1 MVRAEFPVRYRR
13 ALLIAAAG
21 VAGGAA
27 WGEVPERR
35 QIVLGQVSLS
45 FYAVTG
51 AVVQEV
57 LERLGYTVLV
67 REGPHEAMFPLLGS
81 GEIDVMAAAWLP
93 EGHAAYWARYG
104 ANAEQVATLYEGAR
118 FFWAVPDYVPAAEVA
133 SIADLAKPAVAAKMI
148 KSIQGIG
155 TGAAITTLSQRAVT
169 EYGLD
174 AAGYTLRPGTA
185 REWIAAYEAARV
197 QGRWIVFPTWAP
209 QYLNRDGKLRP
220 LRDPQGVLGGINHAA
235 LVAPRERLQAFG
247 PPLYTVLK
255 RISLGLDG
263 VTEMDYLINVGGL
276 TPREAARQWMRKNE
290 DRVAGWLRA

>member
-57 LERLGYTVLV
+57 LERLGHTVLV
-67 REGPHEAMFPLLGS
+67 REGPHEAMFPLLVS
-81 GEIDVMAAAWLP
+81 GEIDLMAAAWLP

-155 TGAAITTLSQRAVT
+155 TGAAITTLSQQAVRA
-169 EYGLD
+169 YGLD
-174 AAGYTLRPGTA
+174 DAGYSLRPGPA
-185 REWIAAYEAARV
+185 REWIAAYEEARA
-197 QGRWIVFPTWAP
+197 QRRWIVFPTWAP

-220 LRDPQGVLGGINHAA
+220 LRDPQGVLGGISHAA

-263 VTEMDYLINVGGL
+263 VTEMDYLVNVGGL